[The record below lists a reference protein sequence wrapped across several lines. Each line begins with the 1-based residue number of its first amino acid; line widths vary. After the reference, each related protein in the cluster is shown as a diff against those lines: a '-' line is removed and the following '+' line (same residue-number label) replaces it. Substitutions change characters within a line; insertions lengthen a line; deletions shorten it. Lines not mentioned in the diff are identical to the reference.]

1 MDRTIVFERMTATPN
16 DYGTVVEDWTALATM
31 RAERVRNAVNDAL
44 GESGSETTATLQ
56 FRTWFFDGLTLDDR
70 VSFEGAAY
78 RIKRID
84 EIGRRRGLNI
94 LVERIGP

>member
-1 MDRTIVFERMTATPN
+1 MDRTVVFERMTATPN
-16 DYGTVVEDWTALATM
+16 DYGTVVETWAALATM
-31 RAERVRNAVNDAL
+31 RAERVRNAVNDQM
-44 GESGSETTATLQ
+44 GESGSETKASLQ
-56 FRTWFFDGLTLDDR
+56 FRTWFYDGLTLDDR
-70 VSFEGAAY
+70 VSFEGDAY